1 MTRGKRGDLFVYKSE
16 IFHIFSYDNI
26 LEMDHDAEDKYFD
39 SEDPE
44 EIRDE
49 TSNTRESSEDELDI
63 YMNALNQHPAVCE
76 LARNISDRLWNIF
89 FF

>member
-1 MTRGKRGDLFVYKSE
+1 MAQWTTTRGKRRDLFAYKSE

-26 LEMDHDAEDKYFD
+26 IEMDHDAEDKYFD

-44 EIRDE
+44 EDQIRVE
-49 TSNTRESSEDELDI
+49 TRESSEDELDI

-76 LARNISDRLWNIF
+76 LARNISDRL
-89 FF
+89 